1 MIIGSWMLTNLQ
13 GTSLLQNLFE
23 LSALL
28 LGHCVITTT
37 NELATNKH
45 TGYRATT
52 CQLVQV
58 VLDCFTILPLVKLHT
73 EDTTVNR
80 LATSMTA
87 QKQQCTSRE
96 ASI

>member
-37 NELATNKH
+37 NELATNEDARH
-45 TGYRATT
+45 RPAT
-52 CQLVQV
+52 CN
-58 VLDCFTILPLVKLHT
+58 IP
-73 EDTTVNR
+73 
-80 LATSMTA
+80 
-87 QKQQCTSRE
+87 
-96 ASI
+96 